1 MLLLD
6 THVAVWLARGIE
18 LSQAVRDQIMAARAM
33 EGVYISS
40 VTVWEVG
47 NLLRKGKA
55 GLDISLSAW
64 VERFRAEDGF
74 NEAPLTADIVVEA
87 ANLPGRFHNDPAD
100 RFLVAT
106 ARHLNIP
113 MMTRDK
119 RILDYARVGHVRA
132 VKC

>member
-18 LSQAVRDQIMAARAM
+18 LSQAVRDRITAARTM

-64 VERFRAEDGF
+64 VERFRANEGF

-87 ANLPGRFHNDPAD
+87 ANLPGRLHNDPAD

-106 ARHLNIP
+106 ARQLNLP

-119 RILDYARVGHVRA
+119 RILDYAKAGHVRA